1 MPGLTHHMLVSIAT
15 GLVLLCSTVALA
27 EKKDTMIADPS
38 AQRTDTRTSDLKNS
52 GLTGGFYADKYKG
65 DDWYYDFYEGP
76 SAGGKKPSQPGG
88 KKPSQPGGRSPVSR
102 GERRHTPRRCRRRR
116 RS

>member
-27 EKKDTMIADPS
+27 EKKDTIIADPNV
-38 AQRTDTRTSDLKNS
+38 QRTDTRTSDLRNS

-65 DDWYYDFYEGP
+65 DDWYYDFYDFYEAP
-76 SAGGKKPSQPGG
+76 SAGGKKPRQPGG
-88 KKPSQPGGRSPVSR
+88 KATHSKTLPASA
-102 GERRHTPRRCRRRR
+102 
-116 RS
+116 

>member
-27 EKKDTMIADPS
+27 EKKDTIIADPNV
-38 AQRTDTRTSDLKNS
+38 QRTDTRTSDLRNS

-65 DDWYYDFYEGP
+65 DDWYYDFYDFYEAPSAGGKEGP
-76 SAGGKKPSQPGG
+76 SAGG
-88 KKPSQPGGRSPVSR
+88 
-102 GERRHTPRRCRRRR
+102 E
-116 RS
+116 

>member
-27 EKKDTMIADPS
+27 EKKDTIIADPNV
-38 AQRTDTRTSDLKNS
+38 QRTDTRTSDLRNS

-65 DDWYYDFYEGP
+65 DDWYYDFYEGLRRGNEAQSAGRKEAQ
-76 SAGGKKPSQPGG
+76 SAGGKKPSQPW
-88 KKPSQPGGRSPVSR
+88 
-102 GERRHTPRRCRRRR
+102 ERRHTPRRCRPRH